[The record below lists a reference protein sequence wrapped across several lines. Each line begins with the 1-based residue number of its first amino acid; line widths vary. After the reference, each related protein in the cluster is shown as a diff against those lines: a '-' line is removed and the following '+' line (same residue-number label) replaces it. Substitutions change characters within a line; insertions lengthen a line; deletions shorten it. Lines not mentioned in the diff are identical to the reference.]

1 MRYIGFMRPWRRRAA
16 LVGPAALAVPYATR
30 AQPLEPALLGLAL
43 ETAAGLT
50 PLHSLIV
57 ARDGRIFVARR
68 FGGPTLDRWANI
80 KSVSKAVIVALVG
93 IAIDRGVFTGLDQ
106 TIAPLLADRLPRNP
120 DPRLHAITIDHL
132 LSMRAGLDRTS
143 CVNYGRWVTSPD
155 WVRHVL
161 SRPFVADPGGPMLY
175 STGDSHLLAALLT
188 QATGRS
194 TLALA
199 REWLGAPLGIKIPP
213 WPRDPQGIYVGGN
226 DMLLSPRDLLRF
238 AELHR
243 LGGAIGGTRVLRE
256 DWIRACWT
264 PRTASRFTGAPHGYA
279 WFLAEA
285 NGYPRFYAWG
295 FGGQMI
301 HIVPRLGLS
310 VVMTSDPTQ
319 RSGGAMGHAAIC
331 IGWSTAC

>member
-1 MRYIGFMRPWRRRAA
+1 
-16 LVGPAALAVPYATR
+16 
-30 AQPLEPALLGLAL
+30 
-43 ETAAGLT
+43 
-50 PLHSLIV
+50 
-57 ARDGRIFVARR
+57 
-68 FGGPTLDRWANI
+68 
-80 KSVSKAVIVALVG
+80 
-93 IAIDRGVFTGLDQ
+93 
-106 TIAPLLADRLPRNP
+106 
-120 DPRLHAITIDHL
+120 
-132 LSMRAGLDRTS
+132 MRAGLDRTS

-243 LGGAIGGTRVLRE
+243 LGGVIGGTRVLRE

-279 WFLAEA
+279 WFLAEV